1 MVSIFDDMTL
11 CTDDEVQKMLPL
23 VSNQRRAQALAF
35 THVFGRF
42 ACLKSYLMLL
52 EILDMGNVKPEFA
65 FGTNGKPFLKDY
77 PDIHFNISHCRNGI
91 AVVVENYPMGVDI
104 ESFRPY
110 KEALV
115 RRTMNEDECKKISGS
130 SNPDIEFTTLWTKKE
145 AVVKLNGN
153 SIIDDVRN
161 VLSNNDITLD
171 THINLEKRY
180 VYSIAKKLK

>member
-1 MVSIFDDMTL
+1 MIAVFDDMTL
-11 CTDDEVQKMLPL
+11 CTEDEVQKMLPL
-23 VSNQRRAQALAF
+23 VSGQRRGQALAF
-35 THVFGRF
+35 ANVFGRF

-52 EILDMGNVKPEFA
+52 EILDMGDVKPEFA
-65 FGTNGKPFLKDY
+65 FGTNGKPFLKDF
-77 PDIHFNISHCRNGI
+77 PDVHFNISHCRNGI
-91 AVVVENYPMGVDI
+91 AVVVENHPTGVDI

-153 SIIDDVRN
+153 AITDDVQN
-161 VLSNNDITLD
+161 VLSNNDITIE
-171 THINLEKRY
+171 THINIEKRY